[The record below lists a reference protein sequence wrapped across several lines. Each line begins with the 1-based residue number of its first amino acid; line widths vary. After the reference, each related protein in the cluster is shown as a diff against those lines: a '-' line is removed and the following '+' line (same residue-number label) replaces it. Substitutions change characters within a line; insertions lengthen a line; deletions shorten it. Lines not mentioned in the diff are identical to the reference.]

1 MLSIKYRQQID
12 KMLTMIYELQINP
25 KLLALATV
33 GATMLGMTLNEAL
46 LRPIV
51 KPADKTATGKEG
63 F

>member
-1 MLSIKYRQQID
+1 
-12 KMLTMIYELQINP
+12 MIYELQINP

-51 KPADKTATGKEG
+51 KPAGEKVKPAGKEER
-63 F
+63 

>member
-1 MLSIKYRQQID
+1 M
-12 KMLTMIYELQINP
+12 TYELQINP

-51 KPADKTATGKEG
+51 KPAVPAATGKEG
-63 F
+63 C

>member
-1 MLSIKYRQQID
+1 MSIKCRQQID

-33 GATMLGMTLNEAL
+33 GATLLGMKLDDAL

-51 KPADKTATGKEG
+51 KPADKTATGKEEV
-63 F
+63 